1 MVVNLRKKRELIA
14 RVLDVGSNRI
24 RFEPDKLDDI
34 SDAITR
40 EDMRSL
46 IKNGTIWT
54 IKVKGISRSRAEKKL
69 KTRRKHGTAA
79 GSKKGKKTARV
90 GKKEVYVKKT
100 KAMRRHLKILKAR
113 NDINRE
119 TFWALYKRIKG
130 GNVRSLSHLRDL
142 VKQAKTQ
149 R

>member
-14 RVLDVGSNRI
+14 RILGVGLNRV

-34 SDAITR
+34 ADAITR

-46 IKNGTIWT
+46 VKSGTIWT
-54 IKVKGISRSRAEKKL
+54 VKLRGISRARAEKKL
-69 KTRRKHGTAA
+69 KTRRKHGTSA

-90 GKKEVYVKKT
+90 GKKVVYVKRT

-113 NDINRE
+113 NEINRE
-119 TFWALYKRIKG
+119 TFWALYKRIRG
-130 GNVRSLSHLRDL
+130 GNVRSLSHLREL
-142 VKQAKTQ
+142 AKQAKMHK
-149 R
+149 

>member
-14 RVLDVGSNRI
+14 RVLDVGLNRV

-34 SDAITR
+34 ADAITR

-54 IKVKGISRSRAEKKL
+54 VKIRGISRSRAEKKL
-69 KTRRKHGTAA
+69 KTHRKHGTSA

-90 GKKEVYVKKT
+90 GKKDVYVKRT
-100 KAMRRHLKILKAR
+100 RAMRRHLKILKAR
-113 NDINRE
+113 NEINRE
-119 TFWALYKRIKG
+119 TFWALYKKIKG
-130 GNVRSLSHLRDL
+130 GNVRSLSHLREL
-142 VKQAKTQ
+142 AKQVKMHK
-149 R
+149 

>member
-14 RVLDVGSNRI
+14 RVLGVGLNRV

-34 SDAITR
+34 ADAITR

-46 IKNGTIWT
+46 VKKGTIWT
-54 IKVKGISRSRAEKKL
+54 VKLRGISRSRAENKL
-69 KTRRKHGTAA
+69 KTRRKHGTSA

-90 GKKEVYVKKT
+90 GKKDVYVKRT

-113 NDINRE
+113 NEINRE
-119 TFWALYKRIKG
+119 TFWALYKKIKG
-130 GNVRSLSHLRDL
+130 GNVRSLAHLRDL
-142 VKQAKTQ
+142 AKQAKMHK
-149 R
+149 